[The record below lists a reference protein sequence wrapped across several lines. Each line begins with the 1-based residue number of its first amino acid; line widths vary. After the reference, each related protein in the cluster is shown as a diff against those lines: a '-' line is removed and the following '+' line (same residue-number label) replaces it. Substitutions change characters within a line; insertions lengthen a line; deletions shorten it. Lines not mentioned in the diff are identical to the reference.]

1 MAMATSSGAGNSFQL
16 GRDQL
21 DAPPPRGR
29 IRNDPSEPRSLSRGS
44 QLAALA
50 RENSPEGEMAEPE
63 LDGASELDMHPVV
76 QAFDTYQQARG
87 YLQQLGTHMPAV
99 LTLVTDFITTLDQM
113 VPQAGAAMLSGGAL
127 GMGAGLSPA
136 GAPMGQ
142 PAAGGPPMMGLQQ
155 LAGMG
160 AGMAGGAGAGMPMGP
175 MTPGMGM
182 GAGM

>member
-1 MAMATSSGAGNSFQL
+1 MATAGSGSGNNFQL

-29 IRNDPSEPRSLSRGS
+29 LRNDPSEPRSAVRGS
-44 QLAALA
+44 RLAALA
-50 RENSPEGEMAEPE
+50 RENSPEGELAEPA
-63 LDGASELDMHPVV
+63 LDGASELDSHPVV
-76 QAFDTYQQARG
+76 QGFDTWQQARG

-99 LTLVTDFITTLDQM
+99 LTLVTDFITTLDQL

-142 PAAGGPPMMGLQQ
+142 PSAGGPPMMGLQQ
-155 LAGMG
+155 LAGVG
-160 AGMAGGAGAGMPMGP
+160 AGMGMGSGPMP
-175 MTPGMGM
+175 MTPGMG
-182 GAGM
+182 AGM